1 MTPSNSPHKSSS
13 LANILDIARFSSLDS
28 VETAVYE
35 IQGFIRKDNIH
46 LIIEDLLE
54 ERNTNLL
61 PFVLSCL
68 DAQQQSWILDLFP
81 TNPKEYSNS
90 FSERLLAKLS
100 RFFLV
105 APTFLSNELS
115 LPPSQEQEI
124 EAVQA
129 ILDELAYLEFPDDA
143 PVDTKH
149 SQRQMKKQRRAAAKS
164 KAINPAAFR
173 LLDMP
178 IPTNTLEIYVDHV
191 CSDEFG
197 EAMKEACVLLP
208 QDVVEVPARDP
219 ASATADEAVQLSVE
233 SQVQGSV
240 YPKVQPMR
248 STSTSALYFDSPEG
262 FGDWIIVI
270 HEGAE
275 KELRFRHK
283 KDQKTFDI
291 IVKKIKELSHGH
303 FSPDNCKRLNRNGSD
318 AVVFE
323 AKMTGDLRLVYQI
336 DLVPHHDERVRQ
348 ALKIFGIFTHAKMD
362 ERLWDGLASTL
373 AGRSKEYRQRCA
385 VRQRTPN
392 ADDHTF
398 SPTFFPPLPEAS
410 EYTEMGSM
418 LVDEA
423 NLAPSFKVFNG
434 EPLMNTMLADLDAT
448 FPHAVSSREKAIIEH
463 PHSCYVVGRSGTG
476 KTTTLLF
483 KMLLVERTYQL
494 AEPGT
499 PKPRQ
504 VFVTQ
509 SRILAKKVKEYFKTL
524 ARALHVS
531 TQSPDQLSEL
541 QDIAAEEEEEDN
553 IALDDI
559 KDWYKDLP
567 SKFSQLED
575 RHFPLFV
582 TYSTLCS
589 MLEADMIEKSPE
601 RSALV
606 NGGAD
611 AVARIGSISHGSA
624 AVDFDCFVKKYW
636 PSLPEPLTKRI
647 DPSLAFS
654 ELIGV
659 IKGSEETLME
669 NTRAAPALSTECI

>member
-178 IPTNTLEIYVDHV
+178 IPTNTLEVEGLKLLLMTRQRSMLQIYVDHV

-248 STSTSALYFDSPEG
+248 SALYFDSPEG

-336 DLVPHHDERVRQ
+336 DLVPHHDE
-348 ALKIFGIFTHAKMD
+348 I
-362 ERLWDGLASTL
+362 
-373 AGRSKEYRQRCA
+373 
-385 VRQRTPN
+385 
-392 ADDHTF
+392 
-398 SPTFFPPLPEAS
+398 
-410 EYTEMGSM
+410 
-418 LVDEA
+418 
-423 NLAPSFKVFNG
+423 
-434 EPLMNTMLADLDAT
+434 
-448 FPHAVSSREKAIIEH
+448 
-463 PHSCYVVGRSGTG
+463 
-476 KTTTLLF
+476 
-483 KMLLVERTYQL
+483 
-494 AEPGT
+494 
-499 PKPRQ
+499 
-504 VFVTQ
+504 
-509 SRILAKKVKEYFKTL
+509 
-524 ARALHVS
+524 AR
-531 TQSPDQLSEL
+531 
-541 QDIAAEEEEEDN
+541 
-553 IALDDI
+553 
-559 KDWYKDLP
+559 
-567 SKFSQLED
+567 
-575 RHFPLFV
+575 
-582 TYSTLCS
+582 
-589 MLEADMIEKSPE
+589 
-601 RSALV
+601 
-606 NGGAD
+606 
-611 AVARIGSISHGSA
+611 
-624 AVDFDCFVKKYW
+624 
-636 PSLPEPLTKRI
+636 
-647 DPSLAFS
+647 
-654 ELIGV
+654 
-659 IKGSEETLME
+659 KG
-669 NTRAAPALSTECI
+669 NN